1 MKFQT
6 ARVAKLA
13 GLLKESVTTIDNSE
27 LEEADDLDE
36 ADMADEL
43 DESPQEVY
51 EIDESELQELEESFD
66 LRRVIRDEISRS
78 LKSRDMRNY
87 EYTSGQVHG
96 RRTRSRPGTVTM
108 GFPGIGFKR

>member
-6 ARVAKLA
+6 ARFAKLA
-13 GLLKESVTTIDNSE
+13 GLLKESVEVDEAE
-27 LEEADDLDE
+27 LNEADEGLEAEGAYESDE
-36 ADMADEL
+36 GAH
-43 DESPQEVY
+43 VY
-51 EIDESELQELEESFD
+51 KIDESELQELEESFD

-78 LKSRDMRNY
+78 LKARDKNTY

-96 RRTRSRPGTVTM
+96 RRTKSVPGTVTM